1 VSLKTRFYY
10 EAKITHVYDGDSIT
24 CDLDLG
30 MGVWLHG
37 QKIRLMN
44 IDAPEVRGEERIE
57 GLEARDHLRSLIY
70 PRVVNDETV
79 LLRTHKDRRGKYGR
93 WLAEILVERDGVM
106 VNLNDEMVKD
116 GHAEAAEY

>member
-1 VSLKTRFYY
+1 VSLKSRYYY
-10 EAKITHVYDGDSIT
+10 EAKITHVFDGDSIT

>member
-1 VSLKTRFYY
+1 MSLKTRFYY

-57 GLEARDHLRSLIY
+57 GLEARDHLRSLSY

>member
-1 VSLKTRFYY
+1 MSLKTKYYY

-24 CDLDLG
+24 ADIDLG
-30 MGVWLHG
+30 LGIWVHG
-37 QKIRLMN
+37 QKIRLLN
-44 IDAPEVRGEERIE
+44 IDAPEVRGEERVE

-70 PRVVNDETV
+70 PRVASDETV

-106 VNLNDEMVKD
+106 VNLNDEMVND
-116 GHAEAAEY
+116 GHAERAEY

>member
-1 VSLKTRFYY
+1 MSLKSRFYY

-44 IDAPEVRGEERIE
+44 IAAPEVRGDERIE
-57 GLEARDHLRSLIY
+57 GLEARDHLRSLLY
-70 PRVVNDETV
+70 PRGVNDETV

-93 WLAEILVERDGVM
+93 WLAEILGERDGVM
-106 VNLNDEMVKD
+106 GNLHD
-116 GHAEAAEY
+116 A

>member
-1 VSLKTRFYY
+1 MSLKSRYYY
-10 EAKITHVYDGDSIT
+10 EAKITHVFDGDSIT

>member
-1 VSLKTRFYY
+1 MSLKTRFYY

>member
-1 VSLKTRFYY
+1 MSLKTRFYY

-24 CDLDLG
+24 CDIDLG

-37 QKIRLMN
+37 QKIRLIN

-57 GLEARDHLRSLIY
+57 GIEARDHLRSLIY

>member
-1 VSLKTRFYY
+1 MSLKSRFYY

-44 IDAPEVRGEERIE
+44 IDAPEVRGDERIE

-116 GHAEAAEY
+116 GHATAAEY